1 MYPAFIQFQYGLLSS
16 LWGKHTAGGI
26 GYGGGGGLMMSE
38 DRKCP
43 KCGADLR
50 LVEDNSRISVGGVP
64 DTSVVLLWKCPNPK
78 CEYAE
83 RAD

>member
-1 MYPAFIQFQYGLLSS
+1 
-16 LWGKHTAGGI
+16 
-26 GYGGGGGLMMSE
+26 MSD

-43 KCGADLR
+43 KCGEDLR
-50 LVEDNSRISVGGVP
+50 LIEDNNRTSVGGVP

-83 RAD
+83 AAD

>member
-1 MYPAFIQFQYGLLSS
+1 MN
-16 LWGKHTAGGI
+16 
-26 GYGGGGGLMMSE
+26 E

-43 KCGADLR
+43 KCKTDLR
-50 LVEDNSRISVGGVP
+50 LVEDDNRTSVGGVP
-64 DTSVVLLWKCPNPK
+64 DTSAVLLWKCPNPK